1 LPTEVTSRF
10 SNTVLIIISNQG
22 SQQTLKALEDPENPG
37 LSLPLEHYPG
47 KSWIFFVPGKIP
59 WNTLILQPFPEKLFS
74 EADPCKK
81 YLALRYCCGFDLG

>member
-22 SQQTLKALEDPENPG
+22 SQHTLKALEDPENPG

-47 KSWIFFVPGKIP
+47 KSWIFFVPGKLP
-59 WNTLILQPFPEKLFS
+59 SKTLKLQPTPERFCS
-74 EADPCKK
+74 EVDFRVKTISG
-81 YLALRYCCGFDLG
+81 LAVLLWF